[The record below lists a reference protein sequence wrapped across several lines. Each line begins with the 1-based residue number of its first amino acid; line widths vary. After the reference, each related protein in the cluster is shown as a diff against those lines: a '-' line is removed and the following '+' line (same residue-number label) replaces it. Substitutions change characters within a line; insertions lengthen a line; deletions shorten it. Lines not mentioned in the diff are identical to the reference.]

1 MNRNKT
7 IVMLLLAVV
16 LGLGIVSFTSAQA
29 QTGTT
34 FEQYVVQPGDTLSK
48 IAAKYCTTWQ
58 EVYYYNAGTI
68 GSNPN
73 DIEPGMILYIP
84 DHCSDSGDGGGSA
97 GVYDR
102 GPRLG
107 ANGTVIGNV
116 YYAAAG
122 DNLFAV
128 AQRFGVRLDVLQQV
142 NGIED
147 PNKLE
152 PGQPIIIP
160 GLSTT
165 PPAQPPSGIISTKT
179 FAQGECALTPLT
191 GAPAYAYPDG
201 PQVNQF
207 PGGVQ
212 YPAVQG
218 VKIEVGSYWYSLQ
231 ATPGSSNP
239 LLWVRDRDTATQGN
253 CRW

>member
-1 MNRNKT
+1 
-7 IVMLLLAVV
+7 LL
-16 LGLGIVSFTSAQA
+16 TSAQA
-29 QTGTT
+29 QTNVT

-68 GSNPN
+68 GSDPN
-73 DIEPGMILYIP
+73 AVEPGMVLYVP
-84 DHCSDSGDGGGSA
+84 NRCSDSGDGSGS

-107 ANGTVIGNV
+107 ANGAVVGNV

-128 AQRFGVRLDVLQQV
+128 AQRFGVRLDVLMEV
-142 NGIED
+142 NGIQD

-152 PGQPIIIP
+152 PGQAIVIP
-160 GLSTT
+160 GLSST
-165 PPAQPPSGIISTKT
+165 PPPQPPVGGNVSYKT
-179 FAQGECALTPLT
+179 FAPGECTLTPFI
-191 GAPAYAYPDG
+191 GAPYYAYPTG
-201 PQVNQF
+201 PQTGQF
-207 PGGVQ
+207 SSTVQ
-212 YPAVQG
+212 TSAVQG
-218 VKIEVGSYWYSLQ
+218 ARLSNGAYWYSLQ
-231 ATPGSSNP
+231 AVAGSNNP
-239 LLWVRDRDTATQGN
+239 LVWVQERDTASQGN

>member
-1 MNRNKT
+1 MKQNKT
-7 IVMLLLAVV
+7 IAILMVVLV
-16 LGLGIVSFTSAQA
+16 LGLGLVSFTSAQS
-29 QTGTT
+29 TGTT

-68 GSNPN
+68 GSDPN
-73 DIEPGMILYIP
+73 AIEAGMVLYIP
-84 DHCSDSGDGGGSA
+84 DRCSDSGEGSDPS
-97 GVYDR
+97 VYDR

-107 ANGTVIGNV
+107 ANGTVVGNV

-142 NGIED
+142 NGITD

-152 PGQPIIIP
+152 PGQAIVIP

-165 PPAQPPSGIISTKT
+165 PPPQPPPSNITTKT
-179 FAQGECALTPLT
+179 FAQGECTLTPLT
-191 GAPAYAYPDG
+191 GAPAYSYPDG
-201 PQVNQF
+201 PQVNTF

-218 VKIEVGSYWYSLQ
+218 VKTELGTYWYSLQ
-231 ATPGSSNP
+231 ASPGTSNP
-239 LLWVRDRDTATQGN
+239 LLWVQDRDTATAGN